1 MSRCQFW
8 AVVGVIWALT
18 SAGQMPL
25 AAAADSASDSAS
37 APAAEAASRD
47 AEALQRAEQL
57 RDLDGFF
64 AVKVGIL
71 DSQARSIHPKLGRRV
86 AGVAIWRYL
95 LFVLVVL
102 GALLGGALVAWFL
115 RHYAVRLTA
124 KTRWHLDDHLISNAA
139 QPAQLVV
146 QALGIWLGLMLL
158 VVGAV
163 PISIAGVC
171 TRLAMTVV
179 AGAVLWYLYRLVDVA
194 DRYLRTLAERD
205 DNPLD
210 TTVVDVARRALRIS
224 VLVIGIVFIG
234 NNLLDWDI
242 TALLASA
249 GVVGLAL
256 AFAAQDTI
264 ANFFGTLMV
273 LVDRPFRV
281 GERVVIDGADGPV
294 ESIGFRSTRIR
305 TLDGHLVTL
314 PNKSV
319 ANAKVE
325 NVGRRPSIKRVGTL
339 RITYD
344 TPVEKVQKALQ
355 IVRDI
360 LAGHRCQ
367 DPSMPPRVNF
377 VDFADC
383 ALTIQFIAWF
393 HSSDFWEYRQWC
405 EEVNLEIMRRFE
417 AEGIEFAFPTSTTY
431 LAQDPKRP
439 LVITTIG
446 AAAPEPPGER

>member
-1 MSRCQFW
+1 MLRRQFW
-8 AVVGVIWALT
+8 AAVVVVWSLT
-18 SAGQMPL
+18 AAGQVPSEVM
-25 AAAADSASDSAS
+25 ASAADAPSSAVVSAD
-37 APAAEAASRD
+37 RD
-47 AEALQRAEQL
+47 AEALRRAEHL
-57 RDLDGFF
+57 RDLDSFF
-64 AVKVGIL
+64 TAKVDII
-71 DSQARSIHPKLGRRV
+71 DSQARAIHPSLGRRV
-86 AGVAIWRYL
+86 AGVALWRYA

-102 GALLGGALVAWFL
+102 GALLGGAVVSWFL
-115 RHYAVRLTA
+115 RHYATRLTA
-124 KTRWHLDDHLISNAA
+124 RTPWNLDDHLVSNAA

-146 QALGIWLGLMLL
+146 QTLGIWLGLMLL
-158 VVGAV
+158 VVGSM
-163 PISIAGVC
+163 PIAIVGLC

-179 AGAVLWYLYRLVDVA
+179 AAAVLWYLYRLVDVA
-194 DRYLRTLAERD
+194 DCYLRTLAERD

-210 TTVVDVARRALRIS
+210 TTVVDVARRAMRIS

-319 ANAKVE
+319 ANAKIE

-339 RITYD
+339 GITYD

-367 DPSMPPRVNF
+367 DPAQPPRVF
-377 VDFADC
+377 FTDFADC

-393 HSSDFWEYRQWC
+393 HSSDFWDYRQWC

-439 LVITTIG
+439 LVITTVG
-446 AAAPEPPGER
+446 ATDPLTPRER